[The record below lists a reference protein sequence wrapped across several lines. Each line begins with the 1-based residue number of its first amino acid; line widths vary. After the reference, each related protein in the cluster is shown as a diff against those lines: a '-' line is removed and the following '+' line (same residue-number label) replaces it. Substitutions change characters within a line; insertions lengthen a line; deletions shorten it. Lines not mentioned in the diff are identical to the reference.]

1 MKKVLLLIVFSTLL
15 VALGFAQIPAANS
28 NTDQTNIKGCL
39 GGSDGNYT
47 IAEDNTGQIFKITT
61 SSVDLKPQLGHDV
74 RLAGHKAN
82 GAVGSGTADNSFA
95 VTELNM
101 ISEQC
106 AAVGST
112 PAAAAPSAPVSTP
125 DATTPAAAPAATAS
139 APDAAAA
146 PAATASAPD
155 ATAAAPAATVSTPDA
170 AAAPAAT
177 ASAPAAT
184 ASAPDA
190 TAAAPAATVSTPDA
204 AAAPAATVS
213 APDAAAAAPAAT
225 ASTPVESPAPPNAGV
240 SKASQT
246 VDTTARATHPKR
258 ASGRHGRQS
267 ANPAVAEPTPAAT
280 DSTSTPDA
288 NTVAAAAT
296 TPAATS
302 QADSAPAATTPAAT
316 TPAATTPAPA
326 VKKGGFPT
334 WLGIALVLLILVIG
348 ALTPLV
354 SRMRKRRMLE
364 RTGTPNLSFTKETT
378 SEQDKND
385 KPATP
390 KAA

>member
-74 RLAGHKAN
+74 KLAGHKAN
-82 GAVGSGTADNSFA
+82 GAVSSGTADNSFA

-112 PAAAAPSAPVSTP
+112 PAAAAPAATVTTPDATTHAAAAAPAATVSTP
-125 DATTPAAAPAATAS
+125 DATTPAP
-139 APDAAAA
+139 AAA

-155 ATAAAPAATVSTPDA
+155 ATAAAPAATV
-170 AAAPAAT
+170 
-177 ASAPAAT
+177 
-184 ASAPDA
+184 
-190 TAAAPAATVSTPDA
+190 
-204 AAAPAATVS
+204 
-213 APDAAAAAPAAT
+213 
-225 ASTPVESPAPPNAGV
+225 STPVESPAPPNAGV

-258 ASGRHGRQS
+258 ASARHGRQS

-302 QADSAPAATTPAAT
+302 QAATTPAAT

-378 SEQDKND
+378 SEQDKSD

>member
-74 RLAGHKAN
+74 RLAGRKAN
-82 GAVGSGTADNSFA
+82 GAVSSGTADNSFA
-95 VTELNM
+95 VTELKM

-106 AAVGST
+106 AALGST
-112 PAAAAPSAPVSTP
+112 PAAAAPSATVSTP
-125 DATTPAAAPAATAS
+125 DATTPAAAPAAT
-139 APDAAAA
+139 
-146 PAATASAPD
+146 
-155 ATAAAPAATVSTPDA
+155 VST
-170 AAAPAAT
+170 
-177 ASAPAAT
+177 
-184 ASAPDA
+184 
-190 TAAAPAATVSTPDA
+190 
-204 AAAPAATVS
+204 
-213 APDAAAAAPAAT
+213 PDAAAAAPAAT
-225 ASTPVESPAPPNAGV
+225 VSTTVESPAPPNAGV

-258 ASGRHGRQS
+258 ASARHGRQS
-267 ANPAVAEPTPAAT
+267 ANPAVAEPTPAAK

-302 QADSAPAATTPAAT
+302 QADS

-354 SRMRKRRMLE
+354 TRMRKRRMLE
-364 RTGTPNLSFTKETT
+364 RTGTPNLSLTRETT

-390 KAA
+390 RAA

>member
-15 VALGFAQIPAANS
+15 VASGFAQIPAANS

-47 IAEDNTGQIFKITT
+47 IAEDNTGQIFRITT

-74 RLAGHKAN
+74 RLAGSKAN
-82 GAVGSGTADNSFA
+82 GAVSSGTADNSFA
-95 VTELNM
+95 VTELKM

-106 AAVGST
+106 AAVGSA
-112 PAAAAPSAPVSTP
+112 PAAAAPSATVSTP
-125 DATTPAAAPAATAS
+125 DATTPAPASAPAATAS
-139 APDAAAA
+139 APDAAAVAPAATVSTPDAAAATPAATVSTPDATAAA
-146 PAATASAPD
+146 PAATASTPDAAAAAPAATVSTPD
-155 ATAAAPAATVSTPDA
+155 ATAAAPAATVSTP
-170 AAAPAAT
+170 
-177 ASAPAAT
+177 
-184 ASAPDA
+184 
-190 TAAAPAATVSTPDA
+190 
-204 AAAPAATVS
+204 
-213 APDAAAAAPAAT
+213 
-225 ASTPVESPAPPNAGV
+225 VESPAPLSAGV

-258 ASGRHGRQS
+258 ASARHGRQL

-296 TPAATS
+296 TPVATS
-302 QADSAPAATTPAAT
+302 QADSTPAAT

-326 VKKGGFPT
+326 VRKGGFPT

-348 ALTPLV
+348 ALTPLF

-378 SEQDKND
+378 SEHDKND

-390 KAA
+390 RAA

>member
-47 IAEDNTGQIFKITT
+47 IAEDNTGQIFKITS

-82 GAVGSGTADNSFA
+82 GAVSSGTAENSFA

-112 PAAAAPSAPVSTP
+112 PAAAAPSATVSTP
-125 DATTPAAAPAATAS
+125 DATTPAAAPAAT
-139 APDAAAA
+139 
-146 PAATASAPD
+146 
-155 ATAAAPAATVSTPDA
+155 VST
-170 AAAPAAT
+170 
-177 ASAPAAT
+177 
-184 ASAPDA
+184 
-190 TAAAPAATVSTPDA
+190 
-204 AAAPAATVS
+204 
-213 APDAAAAAPAAT
+213 PDAAAAAPAAT
-225 ASTPVESPAPPNAGV
+225 VSTTVESPAPPNAGV
-240 SKASQT
+240 SKASRT

-258 ASGRHGRQS
+258 ASARHGRQS
-267 ANPAVAEPTPAAT
+267 ANPAVAEPPPAAT
-280 DSTSTPDA
+280 DRTSTPDA

-302 QADSAPAATTPAAT
+302 QADSTAAAT

-334 WLGIALVLLILVIG
+334 GLGIALVLLILVIG

-364 RTGTPNLSFTKETT
+364 RTGTPNLSFTKKTT

>member
-74 RLAGHKAN
+74 RLAGSKAN
-82 GAVGSGTADNSFA
+82 GAVSSGPADNSFA
-95 VTELNM
+95 VTELKM

-106 AAVGST
+106 AALGST
-112 PAAAAPSAPVSTP
+112 PAAAAPSATVSTPDATTPAPASAPAATVSTP
-125 DATTPAAAPAATAS
+125 DATTPAAAPAATVS
-139 APDAAAA
+139 TPDAA
-146 PAATASAPD
+146 
-155 ATAAAPAATVSTPDA
+155 AAAPAATVSTPDA
-170 AAAPAAT
+170 AAATPAAT
-177 ASAPAAT
+177 VST
-184 ASAPDA
+184 PDA
-190 TAAAPAATVSTPDA
+190 TAAAPAATVSTP
-204 AAAPAATVS
+204 
-213 APDAAAAAPAAT
+213 
-225 ASTPVESPAPPNAGV
+225 VESPAPLNAGV

-258 ASGRHGRQS
+258 ASARHGRQS

-302 QADSAPAATTPAAT
+302 QADSTPAAT
-316 TPAATTPAPA
+316 TPAATSPAPA

-348 ALTPLV
+348 ALTPLF

-390 KAA
+390 RAA

>member
-74 RLAGHKAN
+74 RLAGRKAN
-82 GAVGSGTADNSFA
+82 GAVSSGTADNSFA
-95 VTELNM
+95 VTELKM

-106 AAVGST
+106 AALGST
-112 PAAAAPSAPVSTP
+112 PAAAAPSATVSTP
-125 DATTPAAAPAATAS
+125 DAATP
-139 APDAAAA
+139 AAA

-170 AAAPAAT
+170 TTP
-177 ASAPAAT
+177 
-184 ASAPDA
+184 
-190 TAAAPAATVSTPDA
+190 AAPAATVSTPDA
-204 AAAPAATVS
+204 AAAAPAATVS
-213 APDAAAAAPAAT
+213 T
-225 ASTPVESPAPPNAGV
+225 TVESPAPPNAGV

-258 ASGRHGRQS
+258 ALARHGRQS

-288 NTVAAAAT
+288 NTVAAAST

-302 QADSAPAATTPAAT
+302 QADS

-364 RTGTPNLSFTKETT
+364 RTGTPNLSLTRETT

>member
-82 GAVGSGTADNSFA
+82 GAVSSGTAENSFA
-95 VTELNM
+95 VTELNL

-112 PAAAAPSAPVSTP
+112 PAAAAPSATVSTP

-139 APDAAAA
+139 APDATAAA
-146 PAATASAPD
+146 PAATASAP
-155 ATAAAPAATVSTPDA
+155 AAAAAAPAATVSTPDA
-170 AAAPAAT
+170 AAA
-177 ASAPAAT
+177 
-184 ASAPDA
+184 
-190 TAAAPAATVSTPDA
+190 APAATVSTP
-204 AAAPAATVS
+204 
-213 APDAAAAAPAAT
+213 
-225 ASTPVESPAPPNAGV
+225 VESPAPLNAGV

-258 ASGRHGRQS
+258 ASARHGRQS
-267 ANPAVAEPTPAAT
+267 ANPAVAEPPPAAT
-280 DSTSTPDA
+280 DRTSTPDA

-302 QADSAPAATTPAAT
+302 QADSTPAAT

-334 WLGIALVLLILVIG
+334 GLGIALVLLILVIG

-364 RTGTPNLSFTKETT
+364 RTGTPNLSFTKKTT

>member
-47 IAEDNTGQIFKITT
+47 IAEDNTGQIFRITT
-61 SSVDLKPQLGHDV
+61 SSIDLKPQLGHDV
-74 RLAGHKAN
+74 RLAGSKAN
-82 GAVGSGTADNSFA
+82 GAVSSGTADNSFA
-95 VTELNM
+95 VTELKM

-106 AAVGST
+106 AAVGSA
-112 PAAAAPSAPVSTP
+112 PAAAAAPSATVSTP
-125 DATTPAAAPAATAS
+125 DATTPAPAPAPASAPAPAATAS
-139 APDAAAA
+139 APDAAAV
-146 PAATASAPD
+146 
-155 ATAAAPAATVSTPDA
+155 APAATVSTP
-170 AAAPAAT
+170 
-177 ASAPAAT
+177 
-184 ASAPDA
+184 
-190 TAAAPAATVSTPDA
+190 
-204 AAAPAATVS
+204 
-213 APDAAAAAPAAT
+213 
-225 ASTPVESPAPPNAGV
+225 VESPAPLNAGV
-240 SKASQT
+240 SQASQT

-258 ASGRHGRQS
+258 ASARHGRQS
-267 ANPAVAEPTPAAT
+267 ANPAVAEPTPAGT

-302 QADSAPAATTPAAT
+302 QADSTPAAT
-316 TPAATTPAPA
+316 TPAATSPAPA

-348 ALTPLV
+348 ALTPLF

-390 KAA
+390 RAA

>member
-47 IAEDNTGQIFKITT
+47 IAEDNTGQIFRITT

-74 RLAGHKAN
+74 RLAGRKAN
-82 GAVGSGTADNSFA
+82 GALSSGTADNGFA
-95 VTELNM
+95 VTELKM

-112 PAAAAPSAPVSTP
+112 PAAAAPSATVSTP
-125 DATTPAAAPAATAS
+125 DATTPAPASAPAATAS
-139 APDAAAA
+139 APDAAAVA
-146 PAATASAPD
+146 PAATVSTPD
-155 ATAAAPAATVSTPDA
+155 ATAAAPAATVSTP
-170 AAAPAAT
+170 
-177 ASAPAAT
+177 
-184 ASAPDA
+184 
-190 TAAAPAATVSTPDA
+190 
-204 AAAPAATVS
+204 
-213 APDAAAAAPAAT
+213 
-225 ASTPVESPAPPNAGV
+225 VESPAPLNAGV
-240 SKASQT
+240 SQASQT

-258 ASGRHGRQS
+258 ASARHGRQS

-302 QADSAPAATTPAAT
+302 QADSTPAAT
-316 TPAATTPAPA
+316 TPAATSPAPA

-348 ALTPLV
+348 ALTPLF

-390 KAA
+390 RAA

>member
-74 RLAGHKAN
+74 KLAGHKAN
-82 GAVGSGTADNSFA
+82 GAVSSGTADNSFA

-112 PAAAAPSAPVSTP
+112 PTAAAPAATVTTPDATTHAAAAAPAATVSTP
-125 DATTPAAAPAATAS
+125 DATTPAP
-139 APDAAAA
+139 AAA

-155 ATAAAPAATVSTPDA
+155 ATAAAPAATV
-170 AAAPAAT
+170 
-177 ASAPAAT
+177 
-184 ASAPDA
+184 
-190 TAAAPAATVSTPDA
+190 
-204 AAAPAATVS
+204 
-213 APDAAAAAPAAT
+213 
-225 ASTPVESPAPPNAGV
+225 STPVESPAPPNAGV

-258 ASGRHGRQS
+258 ASARHGRQS
-267 ANPAVAEPTPAAT
+267 ANPAVAEPTP
-280 DSTSTPDA
+280 
-288 NTVAAAAT
+288 
-296 TPAATS
+296 
-302 QADSAPAATTPAAT
+302 
-316 TPAATTPAPA
+316 
-326 VKKGGFPT
+326 
-334 WLGIALVLLILVIG
+334 
-348 ALTPLV
+348 
-354 SRMRKRRMLE
+354 
-364 RTGTPNLSFTKETT
+364 
-378 SEQDKND
+378 
-385 KPATP
+385 
-390 KAA
+390 

>member
-47 IAEDNTGQIFKITT
+47 IAEDNTGQIFRITT
-61 SSVDLKPQLGHDV
+61 SSIDLKPQLGHDV

-82 GAVGSGTADNSFA
+82 GAVSSGTADNGFA
-95 VTELNM
+95 VTELKM

-112 PAAAAPSAPVSTP
+112 PAAAAPSATVSTP
-125 DATTPAAAPAATAS
+125 DATTPAPASAPAPAATAS
-139 APDAAAA
+139 APDAAAVA
-146 PAATASAPD
+146 PAATVSTPD
-155 ATAAAPAATVSTPDA
+155 ATAAAPAATVSTP
-170 AAAPAAT
+170 
-177 ASAPAAT
+177 
-184 ASAPDA
+184 
-190 TAAAPAATVSTPDA
+190 
-204 AAAPAATVS
+204 
-213 APDAAAAAPAAT
+213 
-225 ASTPVESPAPPNAGV
+225 VESPAPLNAGV
-240 SKASQT
+240 SQASQT

-258 ASGRHGRQS
+258 ASARHGRQS

-302 QADSAPAATTPAAT
+302 QADSTPAAT
-316 TPAATTPAPA
+316 TPAATSPAPA

-348 ALTPLV
+348 ALTPLF

-390 KAA
+390 RAA

>member
-82 GAVGSGTADNSFA
+82 GAVSSGTADNGFA
-95 VTELNM
+95 VTELKM

-112 PAAAAPSAPVSTP
+112 PAAAAPSATVSTP
-125 DATTPAAAPAATAS
+125 DATTPAPASAPAPAATAS
-139 APDAAAA
+139 APDAAAVA
-146 PAATASAPD
+146 PAATVSTPDAAAATPAATVSTPD
-155 ATAAAPAATVSTPDA
+155 ATAAAPAATVSTP
-170 AAAPAAT
+170 
-177 ASAPAAT
+177 
-184 ASAPDA
+184 
-190 TAAAPAATVSTPDA
+190 
-204 AAAPAATVS
+204 
-213 APDAAAAAPAAT
+213 
-225 ASTPVESPAPPNAGV
+225 VESPAPLNAGV
-240 SKASQT
+240 SQASQT

-258 ASGRHGRQS
+258 ASARHGRQS
-267 ANPAVAEPTPAAT
+267 ANPAVAEPTPAGT

-302 QADSAPAATTPAAT
+302 QADSTPAAT
-316 TPAATTPAPA
+316 TPAATSPAPA

-348 ALTPLV
+348 ALTPLF

-390 KAA
+390 RAA

>member
-74 RLAGHKAN
+74 RLAGSKAN
-82 GAVGSGTADNSFA
+82 GAVSSGPADNSFA
-95 VTELNM
+95 VTELKM

-106 AAVGST
+106 AALGST
-112 PAAAAPSAPVSTP
+112 PAAAAPSATVSTPDATTPAPASATAATVSTP
-125 DATTPAAAPAATAS
+125 DATTPAAAPAATVS
-139 APDAAAA
+139 TPDAA
-146 PAATASAPD
+146 
-155 ATAAAPAATVSTPDA
+155 AAAPAATVSTPDA
-170 AAAPAAT
+170 AAATPAAT
-177 ASAPAAT
+177 VST
-184 ASAPDA
+184 PDA
-190 TAAAPAATVSTPDA
+190 TAAAPAATVSTP
-204 AAAPAATVS
+204 
-213 APDAAAAAPAAT
+213 
-225 ASTPVESPAPPNAGV
+225 VESPAPLNAGV

-258 ASGRHGRQS
+258 ASARHGRQS
-267 ANPAVAEPTPAAT
+267 ANPAVAEPTPAGT

-302 QADSAPAATTPAAT
+302 QADSTPAAT
-316 TPAATTPAPA
+316 TPAATSPAPA

-348 ALTPLV
+348 ALTPLF

-390 KAA
+390 RAA

>member
-74 RLAGHKAN
+74 RLAGSKAN
-82 GAVGSGTADNSFA
+82 GAVSSGTADNGFA
-95 VTELNM
+95 VTELKM

-106 AAVGST
+106 AAVGSA
-112 PAAAAPSAPVSTP
+112 PAAAAPSATVSTP
-125 DATTPAAAPAATAS
+125 DATTPAPASAPAATAS
-139 APDAAAA
+139 APDAAAVAPAATVSTPDATAAA
-146 PAATASAPD
+146 PAATASTPDAAAAAPAATVSTPD
-155 ATAAAPAATVSTPDA
+155 ATAAAPAATVSTP
-170 AAAPAAT
+170 
-177 ASAPAAT
+177 
-184 ASAPDA
+184 
-190 TAAAPAATVSTPDA
+190 
-204 AAAPAATVS
+204 
-213 APDAAAAAPAAT
+213 
-225 ASTPVESPAPPNAGV
+225 VESPAPLSAGV

-258 ASGRHGRQS
+258 ASARHGRQS

-302 QADSAPAATTPAAT
+302 QADSTPAAT
-316 TPAATTPAPA
+316 TPAASSPAPA

-348 ALTPLV
+348 ALTPLF

-378 SEQDKND
+378 SEHDKND

-390 KAA
+390 RAA

>member
-74 RLAGHKAN
+74 RLAGSKAN
-82 GAVGSGTADNSFA
+82 GAVSSGPADNSFA
-95 VTELNM
+95 VTELKM

-106 AAVGST
+106 AALGST
-112 PAAAAPSAPVSTP
+112 PAAAAPSATVSTP
-125 DATTPAAAPAATAS
+125 DATTPAPASAPAATAS
-139 APDAAAA
+139 APDAAAVA
-146 PAATASAPD
+146 PAATVSTPDAAAATPAATVSTPD
-155 ATAAAPAATVSTPDA
+155 ATAAAPAATVSTP
-170 AAAPAAT
+170 
-177 ASAPAAT
+177 
-184 ASAPDA
+184 
-190 TAAAPAATVSTPDA
+190 
-204 AAAPAATVS
+204 
-213 APDAAAAAPAAT
+213 
-225 ASTPVESPAPPNAGV
+225 VESPAPLNAGV

-258 ASGRHGRQS
+258 ASARHGRQS

-302 QADSAPAATTPAAT
+302 QADSTPAAT

-326 VKKGGFPT
+326 VRKGGFPT

-348 ALTPLV
+348 ALTPLF

-390 KAA
+390 RAA

>member
-74 RLAGHKAN
+74 RLAGRKAN
-82 GAVGSGTADNSFA
+82 GAVSSGTADNSFA

-112 PAAAAPSAPVSTP
+112 PAAAAPSATVSTP

-139 APDAAAA
+139 APDAAAVA
-146 PAATASAPD
+146 PAATVSTPD
-155 ATAAAPAATVSTPDA
+155 PAAATPAATVSTPDA
-170 AAAPAAT
+170 AAA
-177 ASAPAAT
+177 
-184 ASAPDA
+184 
-190 TAAAPAATVSTPDA
+190 APAATVSTP
-204 AAAPAATVS
+204 
-213 APDAAAAAPAAT
+213 
-225 ASTPVESPAPPNAGV
+225 VESPAPLNAGV

-258 ASGRHGRQS
+258 ASARHGRQS

-302 QADSAPAATTPAAT
+302 QADSTPAAT
-316 TPAATTPAPA
+316 TPAATIPAPA

>member
-74 RLAGHKAN
+74 RLAGRKAN
-82 GAVGSGTADNSFA
+82 GAVSSGTADNGFA
-95 VTELNM
+95 VTELKM

-112 PAAAAPSAPVSTP
+112 PAAAAPSATVSTP
-125 DATTPAAAPAATAS
+125 DATTPAPAAAPAATAS

-146 PAATASAPD
+146 APAATVSTPDATTPAATPAATVSTPD

-170 AAAPAAT
+170 AAA
-177 ASAPAAT
+177 APAAT
-184 ASAPDA
+184 VSTPDA
-190 TAAAPAATVSTPDA
+190 TAAAPAATVSTP
-204 AAAPAATVS
+204 
-213 APDAAAAAPAAT
+213 
-225 ASTPVESPAPPNAGV
+225 VESPAPLNAGV

-258 ASGRHGRQS
+258 ASARHGRQS

-296 TPAATS
+296 MPAATS
-302 QADSAPAATTPAAT
+302 QADSTPAAT
-316 TPAATTPAPA
+316 TPAATSPAPA

-348 ALTPLV
+348 ALTPLF

-378 SEQDKND
+378 PEQDKND

-390 KAA
+390 RAA

>member
-74 RLAGHKAN
+74 RLAGSKAN
-82 GAVGSGTADNSFA
+82 GAVSSGPADNSFA
-95 VTELNM
+95 VTELKM

-106 AAVGST
+106 AAVGSA
-112 PAAAAPSAPVSTP
+112 PAAAAAPSATVSTP
-125 DATTPAAAPAATAS
+125 DATTPAPAAAPAATAS
-139 APDAAAA
+139 APDAAVA
-146 PAATASAPD
+146 PAATVGTPDAAAATPAATVSTPDAAAATPAATVSTPD
-155 ATAAAPAATVSTPDA
+155 ATAAAPAATVSTP
-170 AAAPAAT
+170 
-177 ASAPAAT
+177 
-184 ASAPDA
+184 
-190 TAAAPAATVSTPDA
+190 
-204 AAAPAATVS
+204 
-213 APDAAAAAPAAT
+213 
-225 ASTPVESPAPPNAGV
+225 VESPAPLNAGV
-240 SKASQT
+240 SQASQT

-258 ASGRHGRQS
+258 ASARHGRQL

-302 QADSAPAATTPAAT
+302 QADSTPAAT

-326 VKKGGFPT
+326 VRKGGFPT

-348 ALTPLV
+348 ALTPLF

-364 RTGTPNLSFTKETT
+364 RTGTPNLSFTKETN

-390 KAA
+390 RAA

>member
-82 GAVGSGTADNSFA
+82 GAVSSGTADNGFA
-95 VTELNM
+95 VTELKM

-112 PAAAAPSAPVSTP
+112 PAAAAPSATVSTP
-125 DATTPAAAPAATAS
+125 DATTPAPASAPAPAATAS
-139 APDAAAA
+139 APDAAAVA
-146 PAATASAPD
+146 PAATVSTPDPAAATPAATVSTPD
-155 ATAAAPAATVSTPDA
+155 ATAAAPAATASTPDA
-170 AAAPAAT
+170 A
-177 ASAPAAT
+177 
-184 ASAPDA
+184 
-190 TAAAPAATVSTPDA
+190 AAAPAATVSTP
-204 AAAPAATVS
+204 
-213 APDAAAAAPAAT
+213 
-225 ASTPVESPAPPNAGV
+225 VESPAPLNAGV

-258 ASGRHGRQS
+258 ASARHGRQS

-302 QADSAPAATTPAAT
+302 QADSTPAAT
-316 TPAATTPAPA
+316 TPAATSPAPA

-348 ALTPLV
+348 ALTPLF

-390 KAA
+390 RAA

>member
-82 GAVGSGTADNSFA
+82 GLVGSGTADNSFA

-112 PAAAAPSAPVSTP
+112 LAAAAPSATTSTP

-146 PAATASAPD
+146 
-155 ATAAAPAATVSTPDA
+155 APAATVSTP
-170 AAAPAAT
+170 
-177 ASAPAAT
+177 
-184 ASAPDA
+184 
-190 TAAAPAATVSTPDA
+190 
-204 AAAPAATVS
+204 
-213 APDAAAAAPAAT
+213 
-225 ASTPVESPAPPNAGV
+225 VESPAPLNAGV

-258 ASGRHGRQS
+258 ASARHGRQP

-302 QADSAPAATTPAAT
+302 QADSTPAAT
-316 TPAATTPAPA
+316 TPAATSPAPA

-390 KAA
+390 RAA

>member
-74 RLAGHKAN
+74 KLAGHKAN
-82 GAVGSGTADNSFA
+82 GAVSSGTADNSFA

-112 PAAAAPSAPVSTP
+112 PAAAAPAATVTTPDATTHAAAAAPAATVSTP
-125 DATTPAAAPAATAS
+125 DATTPAPAAAPAATVS
-139 APDAAAA
+139 TPDATTPAPAAAPAATVSTPDATTPAPAAA

-155 ATAAAPAATVSTPDA
+155 ATAAAPAATV
-170 AAAPAAT
+170 
-177 ASAPAAT
+177 
-184 ASAPDA
+184 
-190 TAAAPAATVSTPDA
+190 
-204 AAAPAATVS
+204 
-213 APDAAAAAPAAT
+213 
-225 ASTPVESPAPPNAGV
+225 STPVESPAPPNAGV

-258 ASGRHGRQS
+258 ASARHGRQS

-302 QADSAPAATTPAAT
+302 QAATTPAAT

-378 SEQDKND
+378 SEQDKSD

>member
-74 RLAGHKAN
+74 RLAGSKAN
-82 GAVGSGTADNSFA
+82 GAVSFGPADNSFA
-95 VTELNM
+95 VTELKM

-106 AAVGST
+106 AALGST
-112 PAAAAPSAPVSTP
+112 PAAAAPSATVSTPDATTPAPASATAATVSTP
-125 DATTPAAAPAATAS
+125 DATTPAAAPAATVS
-139 APDAAAA
+139 TPDAA
-146 PAATASAPD
+146 
-155 ATAAAPAATVSTPDA
+155 AAAPAATVSTPDA
-170 AAAPAAT
+170 AAATPAAT
-177 ASAPAAT
+177 VST
-184 ASAPDA
+184 PDA
-190 TAAAPAATVSTPDA
+190 TAAAPAATVSTP
-204 AAAPAATVS
+204 
-213 APDAAAAAPAAT
+213 
-225 ASTPVESPAPPNAGV
+225 VESPAPLNAGV

-258 ASGRHGRQS
+258 ASARHGRQS
-267 ANPAVAEPTPAAT
+267 ANPAVAEPTPAGT

-302 QADSAPAATTPAAT
+302 QADSTPAAT
-316 TPAATTPAPA
+316 TPAATSPAPA

-348 ALTPLV
+348 ALTPLF

-364 RTGTPNLSFTKETT
+364 RTGTPNLSFTKETN

-390 KAA
+390 RAA

>member
-74 RLAGHKAN
+74 RLAGRKAN
-82 GAVGSGTADNSFA
+82 GAVSSGTADNGFA
-95 VTELNM
+95 VTELKM

-112 PAAAAPSAPVSTP
+112 PAAAAPSATVSTP
-125 DATTPAAAPAATAS
+125 DATTPAAAPAATVS
-139 APDAAAA
+139 TPDAA
-146 PAATASAPD
+146 
-155 ATAAAPAATVSTPDA
+155 AAAPAATVSTPDA
-170 AAAPAAT
+170 AAATPAAT
-177 ASAPAAT
+177 VST
-184 ASAPDA
+184 PDA
-190 TAAAPAATVSTPDA
+190 TAAAPAATVSTP
-204 AAAPAATVS
+204 
-213 APDAAAAAPAAT
+213 
-225 ASTPVESPAPPNAGV
+225 VESPAPLNAGV

-258 ASGRHGRQS
+258 ASARHGRQS
-267 ANPAVAEPTPAAT
+267 ANPAVAEPTPAGT

-302 QADSAPAATTPAAT
+302 QADSTPAAT
-316 TPAATTPAPA
+316 TPAATSPAPA

-348 ALTPLV
+348 ALTPLF

-390 KAA
+390 RAA

>member
-74 RLAGHKAN
+74 RLAGRKAN
-82 GAVGSGTADNSFA
+82 GAVSSGTADNSFA
-95 VTELNM
+95 VTELKM

-106 AAVGST
+106 AALGST
-112 PAAAAPSAPVSTP
+112 PAAAAPSATVSTP

-146 PAATASAPD
+146 APSATVSTPDAATPAAAPAATASAPD
-155 ATAAAPAATVSTPDA
+155 ATAAAPSATVSTPDATTPAAAPAATVSTPDA
-170 AAAPAAT
+170 AAA
-177 ASAPAAT
+177 
-184 ASAPDA
+184 
-190 TAAAPAATVSTPDA
+190 APAATVST
-204 AAAPAATVS
+204 T
-213 APDAAAAAPAAT
+213 
-225 ASTPVESPAPPNAGV
+225 VESPAPPNAGV

-258 ASGRHGRQS
+258 ASARHGRQS
-267 ANPAVAEPTPAAT
+267 ANPAVAEPTPAAK

-302 QADSAPAATTPAAT
+302 QADSTT
-316 TPAATTPAPA
+316 AATTPAPA

-354 SRMRKRRMLE
+354 TRMRKRRMLE
-364 RTGTPNLSFTKETT
+364 RTGTPNLSLTRETT

-390 KAA
+390 RAA

>member
-74 RLAGHKAN
+74 RLAGRKAN
-82 GAVGSGTADNSFA
+82 GAVSSGTADNSFA
-95 VTELNM
+95 VTELKM

-106 AAVGST
+106 AALGSA
-112 PAAAAPSAPVSTP
+112 PAAAAPSATVSTP

-139 APDAAAA
+139 APDATAAA
-146 PAATASAPD
+146 PGATVSTPD
-155 ATAAAPAATVSTPDA
+155 ATTPAAAPAATVSTPDA
-170 AAAPAAT
+170 AAA
-177 ASAPAAT
+177 
-184 ASAPDA
+184 
-190 TAAAPAATVSTPDA
+190 APAATVST
-204 AAAPAATVS
+204 T
-213 APDAAAAAPAAT
+213 
-225 ASTPVESPAPPNAGV
+225 VESPAPPNAGV

-258 ASGRHGRQS
+258 ASARHGRQS
-267 ANPAVAEPTPAAT
+267 ANPAVAEPTPAAK

-302 QADSAPAATTPAAT
+302 QADSTT
-316 TPAATTPAPA
+316 AATTPAPA

-354 SRMRKRRMLE
+354 TRMRKRRMLE
-364 RTGTPNLSFTKETT
+364 RTGTPNLSLTRETT

-390 KAA
+390 RAA

>member
-47 IAEDNTGQIFKITT
+47 IAEDNTGQIFRITT

-82 GAVGSGTADNSFA
+82 GAVSSGTADNSFA
-95 VTELNM
+95 VTELKM

-112 PAAAAPSAPVSTP
+112 PAAAAPSATVSTP
-125 DATTPAAAPAATAS
+125 DATTPAPASAPAATAS
-139 APDAAAA
+139 APDAAAVA
-146 PAATASAPD
+146 PAATVSTPDAAAATPAATVSTPD
-155 ATAAAPAATVSTPDA
+155 ATAAAPAATVSTP
-170 AAAPAAT
+170 
-177 ASAPAAT
+177 
-184 ASAPDA
+184 
-190 TAAAPAATVSTPDA
+190 
-204 AAAPAATVS
+204 
-213 APDAAAAAPAAT
+213 
-225 ASTPVESPAPPNAGV
+225 VESPAPLNAGV
-240 SKASQT
+240 SQASQT

-258 ASGRHGRQS
+258 ASARHGRQS

-302 QADSAPAATTPAAT
+302 QADSTPAAT
-316 TPAATTPAPA
+316 TPAATSPAPA

-348 ALTPLV
+348 ALTPLF

-390 KAA
+390 RAA

>member
-47 IAEDNTGQIFKITT
+47 IAEDNTGQIFKITN

-82 GAVGSGTADNSFA
+82 GAVSSGTAENSFA

-112 PAAAAPSAPVSTP
+112 PAAAAPSATVSTP

-146 PAATASAPD
+146 
-155 ATAAAPAATVSTPDA
+155 
-170 AAAPAAT
+170 
-177 ASAPAAT
+177 APAAT

-190 TAAAPAATVSTPDA
+190 TAAAPAATASAP

-213 APDAAAAAPAAT
+213 
-225 ASTPVESPAPPNAGV
+225 TPVESPAPLNAGV

-258 ASGRHGRQS
+258 ASARHGRQS
-267 ANPAVAEPTPAAT
+267 ANPAVAEPPPAAT

-302 QADSAPAATTPAAT
+302 QADSTRAAT

-334 WLGIALVLLILVIG
+334 GLGIALVLLILVIG
-348 ALTPLV
+348 ALTPLI

>member
-15 VALGFAQIPAANS
+15 VASGFAQIPAANS

-47 IAEDNTGQIFKITT
+47 IAEDNTGQIFRITT

-74 RLAGHKAN
+74 RLAGSKAN
-82 GAVGSGTADNSFA
+82 GAVSSGTADNSFA
-95 VTELNM
+95 VTELKM

-106 AAVGST
+106 AAVGSA
-112 PAAAAPSAPVSTP
+112 PAAAAPSATVSTP
-125 DATTPAAAPAATAS
+125 DATTPAPASAPAATAS
-139 APDAAAA
+139 APDAAAVAPAATVSTPDAAAATPAATVSTPDATAAA
-146 PAATASAPD
+146 PAATASTPDAAAAAPAATVSTPD
-155 ATAAAPAATVSTPDA
+155 ATAAAPAATVSTP
-170 AAAPAAT
+170 
-177 ASAPAAT
+177 
-184 ASAPDA
+184 
-190 TAAAPAATVSTPDA
+190 
-204 AAAPAATVS
+204 
-213 APDAAAAAPAAT
+213 
-225 ASTPVESPAPPNAGV
+225 VESPAPLSAGV

-258 ASGRHGRQS
+258 ASARHGRQL
-267 ANPAVAEPTPAAT
+267 ANPAVAEPTPAAM

-302 QADSAPAATTPAAT
+302 QADSTPAAT

-326 VKKGGFPT
+326 VRKGGFPT

-348 ALTPLV
+348 ALTPLF

-378 SEQDKND
+378 SEHDKND

-390 KAA
+390 RAA

>member
-74 RLAGHKAN
+74 RLAGSKAN
-82 GAVGSGTADNSFA
+82 GAVSSGPADNSFA
-95 VTELNM
+95 VTELKM

-106 AAVGST
+106 AAVGSA
-112 PAAAAPSAPVSTP
+112 PAAAAPSATVSTPDATTPAPASAPAATVSTP
-125 DATTPAAAPAATAS
+125 DATTPAAAPAATVS
-139 APDAAAA
+139 TPDAA
-146 PAATASAPD
+146 
-155 ATAAAPAATVSTPDA
+155 AAAPAATVSTPDA
-170 AAAPAAT
+170 AAATPAAT
-177 ASAPAAT
+177 VST
-184 ASAPDA
+184 PDA
-190 TAAAPAATVSTPDA
+190 TAAAPAATVSTP
-204 AAAPAATVS
+204 
-213 APDAAAAAPAAT
+213 
-225 ASTPVESPAPPNAGV
+225 VESPAPLNAGV

-258 ASGRHGRQS
+258 ASARHGRQS
-267 ANPAVAEPTPAAT
+267 ANPAVAEPTPAGT

-302 QADSAPAATTPAAT
+302 QADSTPAAT
-316 TPAATTPAPA
+316 TPAATSPAPA

-348 ALTPLV
+348 ALTPLF

-390 KAA
+390 RAA

>member
-47 IAEDNTGQIFKITT
+47 IAEDNTGQIFRITT
-61 SSVDLKPQLGHDV
+61 SSIDLKPQLGHDV
-74 RLAGHKAN
+74 RLAGSKAN
-82 GAVGSGTADNSFA
+82 GAVSSGTADNGFA
-95 VTELNM
+95 VTELKM

-112 PAAAAPSAPVSTP
+112 PAAAAPSATVSTP
-125 DATTPAAAPAATAS
+125 DATTPAPASAPAATAS
-139 APDAAAA
+139 APDAAAVA
-146 PAATASAPD
+146 PAATVSTPD
-155 ATAAAPAATVSTPDA
+155 ATAAAPAATVSTP
-170 AAAPAAT
+170 
-177 ASAPAAT
+177 
-184 ASAPDA
+184 
-190 TAAAPAATVSTPDA
+190 
-204 AAAPAATVS
+204 
-213 APDAAAAAPAAT
+213 
-225 ASTPVESPAPPNAGV
+225 VESPAPLNAGV
-240 SKASQT
+240 SQASQT
-246 VDTTARATHPKR
+246 VDTTARATHPNR
-258 ASGRHGRQS
+258 ASARHGRQS
-267 ANPAVAEPTPAAT
+267 ANPAVAEPTPAGT

-302 QADSAPAATTPAAT
+302 QADSTPAAT
-316 TPAATTPAPA
+316 TPAASSPAPT

-348 ALTPLV
+348 ALTPLF

-390 KAA
+390 RAA

>member
-74 RLAGHKAN
+74 RLAGRKAN
-82 GAVGSGTADNSFA
+82 GAVSSGTADNSFA
-95 VTELNM
+95 VTELKM

-106 AAVGST
+106 AALGSA
-112 PAAAAPSAPVSTP
+112 PAAAAPSATVSTP

-139 APDAAAA
+139 APDAAAAAPAATVSTPDAATPAPAAA

-170 AAAPAAT
+170 AAA
-177 ASAPAAT
+177 AP
-184 ASAPDA
+184 P
-190 TAAAPAATVSTPDA
+190 ATV
-204 AAAPAATVS
+204 
-213 APDAAAAAPAAT
+213 
-225 ASTPVESPAPPNAGV
+225 STPVESPAPPNVGV

-258 ASGRHGRQS
+258 ASARHGRQS

-302 QADSAPAATTPAAT
+302 QADSTPAAT

-378 SEQDKND
+378 SEQDKN

>member
-47 IAEDNTGQIFKITT
+47 IAEDNTGQIFRITT

-82 GAVGSGTADNSFA
+82 GAVSSGTADNGFA
-95 VTELNM
+95 VTELKM

-112 PAAAAPSAPVSTP
+112 PAAAAPSATVSTP
-125 DATTPAAAPAATAS
+125 DATTPAPASAPAPAATAS
-139 APDAAAA
+139 APDAAAVA
-146 PAATASAPD
+146 PAATVSTPDAAAATPAATVSTPD
-155 ATAAAPAATVSTPDA
+155 ATAAAPAATVSTP
-170 AAAPAAT
+170 
-177 ASAPAAT
+177 
-184 ASAPDA
+184 
-190 TAAAPAATVSTPDA
+190 
-204 AAAPAATVS
+204 
-213 APDAAAAAPAAT
+213 
-225 ASTPVESPAPPNAGV
+225 VESPAPLNAGV

-258 ASGRHGRQS
+258 ASARHGRQS

-302 QADSAPAATTPAAT
+302 QADSTPAAT
-316 TPAATTPAPA
+316 TPAATSPAPA

-348 ALTPLV
+348 ALTPLF

-390 KAA
+390 RAA

>member
-47 IAEDNTGQIFKITT
+47 IAEDNTGQIFRITT
-61 SSVDLKPQLGHDV
+61 SSIDLKPQLGHDV
-74 RLAGHKAN
+74 RLAGSKAN
-82 GAVGSGTADNSFA
+82 GAVSSGTADNGFA
-95 VTELNM
+95 VTELKM

-112 PAAAAPSAPVSTP
+112 PAAAAPSATVSTP
-125 DATTPAAAPAATAS
+125 DATTPAPASAPAATAS
-139 APDAAAA
+139 APDAAAV
-146 PAATASAPD
+146 
-155 ATAAAPAATVSTPDA
+155 APAATVSTPDA
-170 AAAPAAT
+170 AAATPAAT
-177 ASAPAAT
+177 AST
-184 ASAPDA
+184 PDA
-190 TAAAPAATVSTPDA
+190 AAAAPAATVSTP
-204 AAAPAATVS
+204 
-213 APDAAAAAPAAT
+213 
-225 ASTPVESPAPPNAGV
+225 VESPAPLNAGV
-240 SKASQT
+240 SQASQT
-246 VDTTARATHPKR
+246 VDTTARATHPNR
-258 ASGRHGRQS
+258 ASARHGRQS
-267 ANPAVAEPTPAAT
+267 ANPAVAEPTPAGT

-302 QADSAPAATTPAAT
+302 QADSTPAAT
-316 TPAATTPAPA
+316 TPAASSPAPT

-348 ALTPLV
+348 ALTPLF

-390 KAA
+390 RAA

>member
-47 IAEDNTGQIFKITT
+47 IAEDNTGQIFRITT
-61 SSVDLKPQLGHDV
+61 SSIDLKPQLGHDV
-74 RLAGHKAN
+74 RLAGSKAN
-82 GAVGSGTADNSFA
+82 GAVSSGTADNSFA
-95 VTELNM
+95 VTELKM

-106 AAVGST
+106 AAVGSA
-112 PAAAAPSAPVSTP
+112 PAAAAAPSATVSTP
-125 DATTPAAAPAATAS
+125 DATTPAPAPAPASAPAPAATAS
-139 APDAAAA
+139 ASDAAAVAPAATVSTPDAAAA
-146 PAATASAPD
+146 TPAATVSTPD
-155 ATAAAPAATVSTPDA
+155 ATAAAPAATVSTP
-170 AAAPAAT
+170 
-177 ASAPAAT
+177 
-184 ASAPDA
+184 
-190 TAAAPAATVSTPDA
+190 
-204 AAAPAATVS
+204 
-213 APDAAAAAPAAT
+213 
-225 ASTPVESPAPPNAGV
+225 VESPAPLNAGV
-240 SKASQT
+240 SQASQT

-258 ASGRHGRQS
+258 ASARHGRQS
-267 ANPAVAEPTPAAT
+267 ANPAVAEPTPAGT

-302 QADSAPAATTPAAT
+302 QADSTPAAT
-316 TPAATTPAPA
+316 TPAATSPAPA

-334 WLGIALVLLILVIG
+334 WLGIALVLLILVMG
-348 ALTPLV
+348 ALTPLF

-390 KAA
+390 RAA

>member
-47 IAEDNTGQIFKITT
+47 IAEDNTGQIFRITT
-61 SSVDLKPQLGHDV
+61 SSIDLKPQLGHDV
-74 RLAGHKAN
+74 RLAGSKAN
-82 GAVGSGTADNSFA
+82 GAVSSGTADNSFA
-95 VTELNM
+95 VTELKM

-106 AAVGST
+106 AAVGSA
-112 PAAAAPSAPVSTP
+112 PAAAAAPSATVSTP
-125 DATTPAAAPAATAS
+125 DATTPAPASAPAATAS
-139 APDAAAA
+139 APDAAAVAPAATVSTPDAAAATPAATVSTPDATAAA
-146 PAATASAPD
+146 PAATASTPDAAAAAPAATVSTPD
-155 ATAAAPAATVSTPDA
+155 ATAAAPAATVSTP
-170 AAAPAAT
+170 
-177 ASAPAAT
+177 
-184 ASAPDA
+184 
-190 TAAAPAATVSTPDA
+190 
-204 AAAPAATVS
+204 
-213 APDAAAAAPAAT
+213 
-225 ASTPVESPAPPNAGV
+225 VESPAPLSAGV

-258 ASGRHGRQS
+258 ASARHGRQL

-302 QADSAPAATTPAAT
+302 QADSTPAAT

-326 VKKGGFPT
+326 VRKGGFPT

-348 ALTPLV
+348 ALTPLF

-378 SEQDKND
+378 SEHDKND

-390 KAA
+390 RAA

>member
-15 VALGFAQIPAANS
+15 VASGFAQIPAANS

-47 IAEDNTGQIFKITT
+47 IAEDNTGQIFRITT

-74 RLAGHKAN
+74 RLAGSKAN
-82 GAVGSGTADNSFA
+82 GAVSSGTADNSFA
-95 VTELNM
+95 VTELKM

-106 AAVGST
+106 AAVGSA
-112 PAAAAPSAPVSTP
+112 PAAAAPSATVSTP
-125 DATTPAAAPAATAS
+125 DATTPAPASAPAATAS
-139 APDAAAA
+139 APDAAAVAPAATVSTPDAAAATPAATVSTPDATAAA
-146 PAATASAPD
+146 PAATASTPDAAAAAPAATVSTPD
-155 ATAAAPAATVSTPDA
+155 ATAAAPAATVSTP
-170 AAAPAAT
+170 
-177 ASAPAAT
+177 
-184 ASAPDA
+184 
-190 TAAAPAATVSTPDA
+190 
-204 AAAPAATVS
+204 
-213 APDAAAAAPAAT
+213 
-225 ASTPVESPAPPNAGV
+225 VESPAPLSAGV

-258 ASGRHGRQS
+258 ASARHGRQL

-302 QADSAPAATTPAAT
+302 QADSTPAAT

-326 VKKGGFPT
+326 VRKGGFPT

-348 ALTPLV
+348 ALTPLF

-378 SEQDKND
+378 SEHDKND

-390 KAA
+390 RAA

>member
-74 RLAGHKAN
+74 RLAGRKAN
-82 GAVGSGTADNSFA
+82 GAVSSGTADNSFA
-95 VTELNM
+95 VTELKM

-106 AAVGST
+106 AALGSA
-112 PAAAAPSAPVSTP
+112 PAAAAPSATVSTP
-125 DATTPAAAPAATAS
+125 DATTPAAAPAAT
-139 APDAAAA
+139 
-146 PAATASAPD
+146 
-155 ATAAAPAATVSTPDA
+155 VST
-170 AAAPAAT
+170 
-177 ASAPAAT
+177 
-184 ASAPDA
+184 
-190 TAAAPAATVSTPDA
+190 
-204 AAAPAATVS
+204 
-213 APDAAAAAPAAT
+213 PDAAAAAPAAT
-225 ASTPVESPAPPNAGV
+225 VSTTVESPAPPNAGV

-258 ASGRHGRQS
+258 ASARHGRQS

-302 QADSAPAATTPAAT
+302 QAGSTPAAT

-348 ALTPLV
+348 ALTPVV

-364 RTGTPNLSFTKETT
+364 RTGTPNLSFTKEAT
-378 SEQDKND
+378 SEQGKND

>member
-47 IAEDNTGQIFKITT
+47 IAEDNTGQIFRITT

-82 GAVGSGTADNSFA
+82 GAVSSGTADNSFA
-95 VTELNM
+95 VTELKM

-112 PAAAAPSAPVSTP
+112 PAAAAPSATVSTP
-125 DATTPAAAPAATAS
+125 DATTPAPASAPAATAS
-139 APDAAAA
+139 APDAAAVA
-146 PAATASAPD
+146 PAATVSTPD
-155 ATAAAPAATVSTPDA
+155 ATAAAPAATVSTP
-170 AAAPAAT
+170 
-177 ASAPAAT
+177 
-184 ASAPDA
+184 
-190 TAAAPAATVSTPDA
+190 
-204 AAAPAATVS
+204 
-213 APDAAAAAPAAT
+213 
-225 ASTPVESPAPPNAGV
+225 VESPAPLNAGV
-240 SKASQT
+240 SQASQT

-258 ASGRHGRQS
+258 ASARHGRQS

-302 QADSAPAATTPAAT
+302 QADSTPAAT
-316 TPAATTPAPA
+316 TPAATSPAPA

-348 ALTPLV
+348 ALTPLF

-390 KAA
+390 RAA